1 LIKLRSKAFMDVNR
15 EADRH
20 VKKAVFGVFWK
31 PFEPHAANALKT
43 EQKLAVADPR
53 HRTWDLTFT
62 NHN

>member
-1 LIKLRSKAFMDVNR
+1 MDVNR